1 MVNLCALGD
10 KTLGL
15 KKISLEGCL
24 VLRKI
29 CYTQYKN
36 TKDLSV
42 AGVFFM
48 FEINLFNTA
57 QIFDQLFA
65 FVCVY
70 LLTSLSAKVRF
81 YGFVIGT
88 IGFVPGTYLLIV
100 TNLWWLVACIPI
112 WVFINYKGIMNNWRE
127 FKGIEQDEPHIS

>member
-1 MVNLCALGD
+1 
-10 KTLGL
+10 
-15 KKISLEGCL
+15 
-24 VLRKI
+24 
-29 CYTQYKN
+29 
-36 TKDLSV
+36 
-42 AGVFFM
+42 M
-48 FEINLFNTA
+48 FEMNLFNTA

-88 IGFVPGTYLLIV
+88 IGFVPGTYLLVV

-127 FKGIEQDEPHIS
+127 FKGIENDEPSVS